1 MNERINCIT
10 CIHYYV
16 TWDKNFPYGCR
27 LFEFKSRKLPSLLVR
42 ESTGDKCKNY
52 MEKKKRIMMHKS

>member
-1 MNERINCIT
+1 MSDRVNCIT

-52 MEKKKRIMMHKS
+52 VEKKKRIMMHKS